1 MPQRPSLVSGDVR
14 RHNLSLVL
22 QYVARSGPSARS
34 EIADATGLTRGA
46 VTALTAALTEVEVLQ
61 ELQPDQAEKGRPVT
75 RLALGAPTVAILVAQ
90 VDADTATA
98 LLTSLAG
105 DELFRVS
112 AHHGRPMGDP
122 GVVLD
127 ALADVVGD
135 ALEEASA
142 MGRRVAELPV
152 VVFAPVGGDPPMVLA
167 DTDLAWGRV
176 DVLGGLRER
185 LPELAAATTVVSLAS
200 DGWLA
205 ALAERSRLVDAE
217 AGAGFA
223 DELVYLKSNSG
234 IGGALVS
241 GGRVIEG
248 AHGVGGALGHL
259 AVVPDGVRCE
269 CGQVGCLVTVAGP
282 DVLLER
288 AGLSA
293 AVAADGLGAALD
305 ELSRRILDGEPLA
318 TAGWNDALPWIA
330 RALQILSLASDPGII
345 VIGGFWA
352 PHTES
357 IERAF
362 RANRPAI
369 TGVDGAASG
378 APLVVAGRLG
388 ADAALLGA
396 VWSARDR
403 LLADALRLAV

>member
-1 MPQRPSLVSGDVR
+1 MPRPSLVSGDVR

-22 QYVARSGPSARS
+22 RHVAEAGPSARS

-46 VTALTAALTEVEVLQ
+46 VTALTAALTEAEVLQ
-61 ELQPDQAEKGRPVT
+61 ELEPDQSEKGRPVT

-98 LLTSLAG
+98 LVTSLAG

-112 AHHGRPMGDP
+112 AHHGRPMGEPDL
-122 GVVLD
+122 VLD
-127 ALADVVGD
+127 VLADVVGE
-135 ALEEASA
+135 ALEAASA

-152 VVFAPVGGDPPMVLA
+152 VVFAPVGGDPPVVLA

-176 DVLGGLRER
+176 DVLAGLRDR
-185 LPELAAATTVVSLAS
+185 LPELAAATTAVSLAS

-205 ALAERSRLVDAE
+205 ALAERSRLVDAD
-217 AGAGFA
+217 ADADA

-259 AVVPDGVRCE
+259 AVVPDGVPCE

-288 AGLSA
+288 AGLST
-293 AVAADGLGAALD
+293 AVAADGLAAALD
-305 ELSRRILDGEPLA
+305 ELSRRIADGEPLA

-330 RALQILSLASDPGII
+330 RALQILSLATDPGII
-345 VIGGFWA
+345 VIGGYWA

-362 RANRPAI
+362 RANRPAVA
-369 TGVDGAASG
+369 GVDGAASG
-378 APLVVAGRLG
+378 APMVVAGRLG

-396 VWSARDR
+396 AWSARDR

>member
-1 MPQRPSLVSGDVR
+1 MPRPSLVSGDVR

-22 QYVARSGPSARS
+22 QYIVRAGPSARS
-34 EIADATGLTRGA
+34 EIAEATGLTRGA
-46 VTALTAALTEVEVLQ
+46 VTALTAALTEAEVLQ
-61 ELQPDQAEKGRPVT
+61 ELEPDQSEKGRPIT
-75 RLALGAPTVAILVAQ
+75 RLALGAPAVAILVAQ
-90 VDADTATA
+90 IDADTATA
-98 LLTSLAG
+98 LVTSLAG

-112 AHHGRPMGDP
+112 THHGRPMGRP
-122 GVVLD
+122 ETVLD
-127 ALADVVGD
+127 ALADVVGE
-135 ALEEASA
+135 ALEAAST

-152 VVFAPVGGDPPMVLA
+152 VVFAPVGGEPPVVLA

-176 DVLGGLRER
+176 DVLAGLRDR
-185 LPELAAATTVVSLAS
+185 LPELADASTAVSLAS

-205 ALAERSRLVDAE
+205 ALAERSRL
-217 AGAGFA
+217 AGADGGA
-223 DELVYLKSNSG
+223 GELVYLKSNSG

-259 AVVPDGVRCE
+259 AIVPDGVRCE

-293 AVAADGLGAALD
+293 TVATDGLAAALD
-305 ELSRRILDGEPLA
+305 ELSRRIADGEPLA
-318 TAGWNDALPWIA
+318 TAGWNDAVPWIA
-330 RALQILSLASDPGII
+330 RTLQILSLATDPEVI

-352 PHTES
+352 THTES

-369 TGVDGAASG
+369 AGVDGAASG
-378 APLVVAGRLG
+378 APAVVAGRLG

-403 LLADALRLAV
+403 ILADALRLAV

>member
-1 MPQRPSLVSGDVR
+1 
-14 RHNLSLVL
+14 
-22 QYVARSGPSARS
+22 
-34 EIADATGLTRGA
+34 
-46 VTALTAALTEVEVLQ
+46 
-61 ELQPDQAEKGRPVT
+61 
-75 RLALGAPTVAILVAQ
+75 
-90 VDADTATA
+90 
-98 LLTSLAG
+98 
-105 DELFRVS
+105 
-112 AHHGRPMGDP
+112 
-122 GVVLD
+122 
-127 ALADVVGD
+127 
-135 ALEEASA
+135 
-142 MGRRVAELPV
+142 
-152 VVFAPVGGDPPMVLA
+152 MVLA

-176 DVLGGLRER
+176 DVLAGLRDR
-185 LPELAAATTVVSLAS
+185 LPELAAATTAVSLAS

-205 ALAERSRLVDAE
+205 ALAERSRLVDADV
-217 AGAGFA
+217 GA

-293 AVAADGLGAALD
+293 AVAADGLAAALD
-305 ELSRRILDGEPLA
+305 ELSRRIADGEPLA

-330 RALQILSLASDPGII
+330 RALQILSLATDPGII

-378 APLVVAGRLG
+378 APMVVAGRLG

>member
-1 MPQRPSLVSGDVR
+1 M
-14 RHNLSLVL
+14 
-22 QYVARSGPSARS
+22 
-34 EIADATGLTRGA
+34 
-46 VTALTAALTEVEVLQ
+46 
-61 ELQPDQAEKGRPVT
+61 
-75 RLALGAPTVAILVAQ
+75 
-90 VDADTATA
+90 
-98 LLTSLAG
+98 TSLAG

-122 GVVLD
+122 DAVLD
-127 ALADVVGD
+127 VLADVVAE
-135 ALEEASA
+135 ALEAASA

-176 DVLGGLRER
+176 DVLGGLRDR
-185 LPELAAATTVVSLAS
+185 LPELTAATTAVSLAS

-205 ALAERSRLVDAE
+205 ALAERSRLVDADV
-217 AGAGFA
+217 AA

-293 AVAADGLGAALD
+293 AVAADGLAVALD
-305 ELSRRILDGEPLA
+305 ELSRRIADGEPLA

-330 RALQILSLASDPGII
+330 RTLQILSLATDPGII

-352 PHTES
+352 PHAES

-378 APLVVAGRLG
+378 APMLVAGRLG

-396 VWSARDR
+396 VWAARDR